1 MWESVE
7 NYLKVSE
14 LKDRYLYQICARNS
28 DLGIWLKD
36 NNSFLISRFKF
47 DMNFLFEEIHWD
59 VCTHFGT
66 VKPIKE
72 IEICP
77 IKNAGRKRDW
87 NEIGKESNK
96 MREMVERKEIDEFHI
111 CMYENEIEILNYL
124 NTKEKEI
131 FGVNGT

>member
-1 MWESVE
+1 M
-7 NYLKVSE
+7 
-14 LKDRYLYQICARNS
+14 
-28 DLGIWLKD
+28 GIWLKD

-59 VCTHFGT
+59 ICNHFGT
-66 VKPIKE
+66 VKPTKE

-77 IKNAGRKRDW
+77 IENAGQKRNWD
-87 NEIGKESNK
+87 EVGKESDTMRK
-96 MREMVERKEIDEFHI
+96 MIEIKEIDEFHI

-131 FGVNGT
+131 LGVNGT